1 MTEPAPGNR
10 AWLWSALILTAA
22 TLLAISNES
31 LWIDEMVI
39 AAFGSTGTLEQTW
52 EWMQQ
57 VRYREMQAPFYIAWA
72 WGWIHLFGTG
82 EWAMRIANAP
92 WFLGGAL
99 VFTRYAGRLTG
110 SPVLAACV
118 VATSAMAWFY
128 LNEARV
134 YALQLSFALAA
145 TGAALEAARSTIVN
159 GATDR
164 GAMRWL
170 AVAFV
175 GLCGSSIMGA
185 VFGSVL
191 LVSLLVALPVK
202 RWVALVKASPAS
214 LLVAGVML
222 VGLLAYYDW
231 TRTLNLQ
238 ATQVGTTTPATAVF
252 VFYELAG
259 LVGLG
264 PGRND
269 LRGFGIS
276 TLLPYAP
283 WLALFVVCGA
293 VVLWGAWRRTRELW
307 DWRRV
312 LVIGGM
318 LFGLVMMLFAVG
330 VLTRFRVLGRH
341 VIPVLPFV
349 LLLFAV
355 GVAWAWQ
362 AGGWRRGAA
371 VLFLALGAASALNVR
386 FAERHRKD
394 DYRAAAEIVRAELA
408 AGRIVW
414 WNADIRAP
422 YHYKFPLAGGTNT
435 IGAFSLQNPQPEVLA
450 QLPRPGVI
458 LSSKAD
464 IYDAGGAVRAYVQT
478 NGYRLVRHL
487 PAFTV
492 WQPAR

>member
-1 MTEPAPGNR
+1 MTATAPGNR
-10 AWLWSALILTAA
+10 AWLWFALILAA
-22 TLLAISNES
+22 AALLAISNES

-52 EWMQQ
+52 DWMQH
-57 VRYREMQAPFYIAWA
+57 VRFREMQAPFYIAWS
-72 WGWIHLFGTG
+72 WCWIHLFGTG

-92 WFLGGAL
+92 WFLAGAL
-99 VFTRYAGRLTG
+99 VFTRYTGRLTG
-110 SPVLAACV
+110 SPVLAASV

-134 YALQLSFALAA
+134 YAFQLSFALAA
-145 TGAALEAARSTIVN
+145 TGAALEVARSAILT
-159 GATDR
+159 GSPDR

-170 AVAFV
+170 AAAFV

-191 LVSLLVALPVK
+191 FVSLLVSVPVK
-202 RWVALVKASPAS
+202 NWIALVKASPAS

-259 LVGLG
+259 LGGLG

-269 LRGFGIS
+269 LRGSGIG

-283 WLALFVVCGA
+283 WLALFAVSAA
-293 VVLWGAWRRTRELW
+293 VVLWGAWTRIRASW
-307 DWRRV
+307 DWRRA

-318 LFGLVMMLFAVG
+318 LLALVMMLFAVG
-330 VLTRFRVLGRH
+330 MLTRFRVLGRH

-349 LLLFAV
+349 LLLFAI
-355 GVAWAWQ
+355 GAAWAWR
-362 AGGWRRGAA
+362 AGKWRRGVA
-371 VLFLALGAASALNVR
+371 VLFLALCAASALNIR

-408 AGRIVW
+408 AGHVVW

-435 IGAFSLQNPQPEVLA
+435 GGAFSLQNPPPELLT
-450 QLPRPGVI
+450 QLPRPAVI

-464 IYDAGGAVRAYVQT
+464 IYDAGGAVRAYAQT
-478 NGYRLVRHL
+478 NGYRLVRQL

-492 WQPAR
+492 WKPGR